1 MENGH
6 RASCHSAIEELSV
19 SWQVRTA
26 LGILRRAMAQYGNRC
41 AACYPA
47 SWLVFHLEYCVY
59 RKDDVDLISRDL
71 RKRWLVTSFGDYRRM
86 MEDLDTFWAGFVIS
100 LKT

>member
-1 MENGH
+1 M
-6 RASCHSAIEELSV
+6 
-19 SWQVRTA
+19 
-26 LGILRRAMAQYGNRC
+26 
-41 AACYPA
+41 
-47 SWLVFHLEYCVY
+47 FHLGYCVY

-86 MEDLDTFWAGFVIS
+86 MEDLDTFWADFVIS